1 MPATEKIALVGVA
14 HVGANLARRLNDCG
28 YAVTAVFD
36 AHAPSATALSPAL
49 GATPKRPIDTPAR
62 FPRRLRRIKTLA
74 QLCRRSLALC
84 AAFFLGALTH
94 AQPPAAGR
102 ALFYTEPGYKG
113 ECLIVAAGG
122 MAENLEFVRDNRGR
136 TFNDRIASVRFEGPV
151 RVALFEHSQLRGAFT
166 WLNRD
171 TPDLSAYSLGDKS
184 DTKWNETVSS
194 VQVETVRRGANVFTA
209 WDRRDAERAV
219 RAAYRDYLGREPDP
233 AGLRLYTGRLLDA
246 GWSEEQLRDVFR
258 RSPEF
263 KERDLDAV
271 VRRVYREELGRD
283 PDPSG
288 VAAYARSL
296 SRGMTESEL
305 RAELRRSGEGA
316 ERKARETVTR
326 AYREVLRR
334 EPDPAGLENY
344 VRMMRQKGWD
354 EAKVRAAL
362 RSGDEFRQL
371 PR

>member
-1 MPATEKIALVGVA
+1 MKP
-14 HVGANLARRLNDCG
+14 
-28 YAVTAVFD
+28 
-36 AHAPSATALSPAL
+36 P
-49 GATPKRPIDTPAR
+49 TPIP
-62 FPRRLRRIKTLA
+62 F
-74 QLCRRSLALC
+74 RSLALC
-84 AAFFLGALTH
+84 AVSFLGSVTL
-94 AQPPAAGR
+94 AQPPSTGR

-113 ECLIVAAGG
+113 ECLIVDAGG
-122 MAENLEFVRDNRGR
+122 MAENLEFVRDKRGR
-136 TFNDRIASVRFEGPV
+136 TFNDRISSVRFEGPV
-151 RVALFEHSQLRGAFT
+151 RVAVFEHSQFRGAFT

-171 TPDLSAYSLGDKS
+171 TPDLSAYSLGGKS
-184 DTKWNETVSS
+184 DTNWNETVSS
-194 VQVETVRRGANVFTA
+194 VQVETVRRGSNVFTA
-209 WDRRDAERAV
+209 WERRDAERTV

-288 VAAYARSL
+288 VAAYSRSL
-296 SRGMTESEL
+296 NRGMTEPEL

-316 ERKARETVTR
+316 ERHARETVTR

-344 VRMMRQKGWD
+344 VRLMRQKGWD
-354 EAKVRAAL
+354 ETKVRAAL